1 MKQIIRDDNFWILKQ
16 RNFNLAQYKELLD
29 VEKNDKF
36 DSFVDPN
43 FVELLSLEVSIQS
56 QISYNR
62 REDYFSLIEKYLVGK
77 IEIYEFE
84 SKFTK
89 MENEYIE
96 IANKIP
102 QDFEELEVF
111 KLADCIEEFSDL
123 ILDIS
128 ELWFGYYEPEGQ
140 LENQFS
146 NAVKNC
152 YAQLQNIS

>member
-96 IANKIP
+96 IANKIL

-128 ELWFGYYEPEGQ
+128 EL
-140 LENQFS
+140 
-146 NAVKNC
+146 
-152 YAQLQNIS
+152 